1 MRYQTVQK
9 LAKQKTN
16 YKVLMSGR
24 STGKS
29 TSMSKYLIDRFERE
43 NATFIRLV
51 RNITYTVD
59 ADSYFDAWSYGGKFY
74 DSAPP
79 KTYDTRIITY
89 EYYYSNEGVRVQG
102 DPMTYY
108 YNGIP
113 FGRVLVLSQSAKYKG
128 GVFPESIKTFVFDE
142 YIEISMLNYLDNEY
156 DNFMSILSTVCRLR
170 SDVEV
175 WLLGNNLNED
185 SKYNPY
191 HMKWGIDIDRDNLKQ
206 GDLKIYKS
214 NLFKKPAKIAFE
226 YGLIAYE
233 NEDEIPLL
241 QRVPGN
247 DVATSG
253 DFAKSF
259 DIFDQEREYPNV
271 DFLRDSVN
279 NFYMRGDNDKYYF
292 FILNTVK
299 QCFDIVSTNT
309 VIDDIGKS
317 GDEKRYNTLIRYRD
331 IFIAQYGEEYYNRE
345 VETMLPYDITI
356 PIYNHHTIYGQN
368 LSLFV
373 DKAREKYR
381 GYSVRYC
388 DGNVKYLWI
397 VTLKNRTLL

>member
-89 EYYYSNEGVRVQG
+89 EYYYSNEGTRVQG

-309 VIDDIGKS
+309 IIDDIGKS
-317 GDEKRYNTLIRYRD
+317 GDKKRYNTLIRYRD

-368 LSLFV
+368 LSMFV
-373 DKAREKYR
+373 DKAREKFR

>member
-89 EYYYSNEGVRVQG
+89 EYYYSNEGTRVQG

-373 DKAREKYR
+373 DKARKKYR

>member
-89 EYYYSNEGVRVQG
+89 EYYYSNEGTRVQG
-102 DPMTYY
+102 DLMTYY

-309 VIDDIGKS
+309 IIDDIGKS

>member
-89 EYYYSNEGVRVQG
+89 EYYYSNEGTRVQG

-309 VIDDIGKS
+309 VIDNIGKS

>member
-59 ADSYFDAWSYGGKFY
+59 ADSYFDSWSYGGKFY

-89 EYYYSNEGVRVQG
+89 EYYYSNEGTRVQG

>member
-89 EYYYSNEGVRVQG
+89 EYYYSNEGTRVQG

-309 VIDDIGKS
+309 IIDDIGKS

>member
-89 EYYYSNEGVRVQG
+89 EYYYSNEGTRVQG

-259 DIFDQEREYPNV
+259 DIFDQEREYPNI

-309 VIDDIGKS
+309 IIDDIGKS

>member
-89 EYYYSNEGVRVQG
+89 EYYYSNEGTRIQG

-259 DIFDQEREYPNV
+259 DIFDQEREYPNI

-292 FILNTVK
+292 FILNTTK
-299 QCFDIVSTNT
+299 QCFDIVSTST
-309 VIDDIGKS
+309 IIDNIGKS

>member
-43 NATFIRLV
+43 NAAFIRLV

-89 EYYYSNEGVRVQG
+89 EYYYSNEGTRVQG

-373 DKAREKYR
+373 DKAREKFR

>member
-59 ADSYFDAWSYGGKFY
+59 ADSYFDSWSYGGKFY

-89 EYYYSNEGVRVQG
+89 EYYYSNEGTRVQG

-373 DKAREKYR
+373 DKAREKFR

>member
-1 MRYQTVQK
+1 
-9 LAKQKTN
+9 
-16 YKVLMSGR
+16 MSGR

-89 EYYYSNEGVRVQG
+89 EYYYSNEGTRIQG

-309 VIDDIGKS
+309 IIDDIGKS

>member
-89 EYYYSNEGVRVQG
+89 EYYYSNEGTRVQG

-128 GVFPESIKTFVFDE
+128 GVFPESIKTFIFDE

-206 GDLKIYKS
+206 GDMKIYKS

-331 IFIAQYGEEYYNRE
+331 IFIAQYGEKYYNRE

>member
-59 ADSYFDAWSYGGKFY
+59 ADSYFDSWSYGGKFY

-89 EYYYSNEGVRVQG
+89 EYYYSNEGTRVQG

-259 DIFDQEREYPNV
+259 DIFDQEREYPNI

-309 VIDDIGKS
+309 IIDDIGKS

>member
-89 EYYYSNEGVRVQG
+89 EYYYSNEGTRVQG

-214 NLFKKPAKIAFE
+214 DLFKKPAKIAFE

-259 DIFDQEREYPNV
+259 DIFDQEREYPNI

-331 IFIAQYGEEYYNRE
+331 IFISQYGEEYYNRE

>member
-89 EYYYSNEGVRVQG
+89 EYYYSNEGTRVQG

>member
-89 EYYYSNEGVRVQG
+89 EYYYSNEGTRVQG

-331 IFIAQYGEEYYNRE
+331 IFISQYGEEYYNRE

-356 PIYNHHTIYGQN
+356 PIYNSHTIYGQN

>member
-43 NATFIRLV
+43 NAAFIRLV

-89 EYYYSNEGVRVQG
+89 EYYYSNEGTRVQG

-247 DVATSG
+247 EVATSG

-309 VIDDIGKS
+309 IIDDIGKS
-317 GDEKRYNTLIRYRD
+317 GDKKRYNTLIRYRD

-368 LSLFV
+368 LSMFV
-373 DKAREKYR
+373 DKAREKFR

>member
-89 EYYYSNEGVRVQG
+89 EYYYSNEGTRVQG

-108 YNGIP
+108 YNGRP

-142 YIEISMLNYLDNEY
+142 YIEISMLNYLDKEY

-279 NFYMRGDNDKYYF
+279 NFYMKNDNDKYYF

>member
-89 EYYYSNEGVRVQG
+89 EYYYSNEGTRVQG

-259 DIFDQEREYPNV
+259 DIFDQEREYPNI

-299 QCFDIVSTNT
+299 QCFDIVSTTT
-309 VIDDIGKS
+309 VIDGIGKS

>member
-89 EYYYSNEGVRVQG
+89 EYYYSNEGTRVQG

-128 GVFPESIKTFVFDE
+128 GVFPESIKTFIFDE

-309 VIDDIGKS
+309 IIDDIGKS

>member
-1 MRYQTVQK
+1 MQK
-9 LAKQKTN
+9 NNVKKN
-16 YKVLMSGR
+16 NNG
-24 STGKS
+24 
-29 TSMSKYLIDRFERE
+29 F
-43 NATFIRLV
+43 
-51 RNITYTVD
+51 RNI
-59 ADSYFDAWSYGGKFY
+59 
-74 DSAPP
+74 
-79 KTYDTRIITY
+79 II
-89 EYYYSNEGVRVQG
+89 
-102 DPMTYY
+102 
-108 YNGIP
+108 GILILYA
-113 FGRVLVLSQSAKYKG
+113 VS
-128 GVFPESIKTFVFDE
+128 VF
-142 YIEISMLNYLDNEY
+142 L
-156 DNFMSILSTVCRLR
+156 SILDFD
-170 SDVEV
+170 SD
-175 WLLGNNLNED
+175 
-185 SKYNPY
+185 YF
-191 HMKWGIDIDRDNLKQ
+191 Q
-206 GDLKIYKS
+206 
-214 NLFKKPAKIAFE
+214 
-226 YGLIAYE
+226 YE

-368 LSLFV
+368 LS
-373 DKAREKYR
+373 
-381 GYSVRYC
+381 S
-388 DGNVKYLWI
+388 
-397 VTLKNRTLL
+397 